1 MLTTRQEI
9 SSRSWRLPYNP
20 ENAIGE
26 ILGRRAIKG
35 QKPSPDFICPFLDSR
50 CVKRSTQRR
59 GEAYPICSLW
69 RGAPADPTTR
79 RQDAKANLIAVC
91 PKRFY
96 AIDFFRDVV
105 THCWPGP
112 PPDQTVIT
120 REIKMEGFGNV
131 DFVIAEVKDEKIG
144 QFLSVEL
151 QTVDITGS
159 AFPAY
164 EAICDGYDMPVRSGH
179 GFNWK
184 NVYKRYITQLIHKG
198 FLHQHWRSKII
209 AVIPDQVY
217 DEIWKH
223 GKFVVAQD
231 VRDIQTSIV
240 FMTYRLEAD
249 PTRLGEF
256 IPVLQRVVGTSHSA
270 LQSAI
275 LYNELLPRETFTT
288 RVLGSIDRTIDLSG
302 ITTP

>member
-1 MLTTRQEI
+1 M
-9 SSRSWRLPYNP
+9 PFNP

-26 ILGRRAIKG
+26 IQGRRAVKG
-35 QKPSPDFICPFLDSR
+35 QRPTPDFICPFIQSR
-50 CVKRSTQRR
+50 CVKRSTQRQ

-69 RGAPADPTTR
+69 RGTPPDRLIR
-79 RQDAKANLIAVC
+79 REDAATNLIAVC

-105 THCWPGP
+105 AHCWPGEP
-112 PPDQTVIT
+112 PVNPIIT

-131 DFVIAEVKDEKIG
+131 DFVIADMQDGAIG

-164 EAICDGYDMPVRSGH
+164 EAICGNYNLPARSGH

-198 FLHQHWRSKII
+198 FLHQHWRSKIV

-217 DEIWKH
+217 DEIVRH
-223 GKFVVAQD
+223 GPFVEAN
-231 VRDIQTSIV
+231 DIRHQQTSIV
-240 FMTYRLEAD
+240 FMTYRLEVD
-249 PTRLGEF
+249 PARDGEF
-256 IPVLQRVVGTSHSA
+256 IPVLQRVVGTSHAA
-270 LQSAI
+270 LQAAA
-275 LYNELLPRETFTT
+275 LYNELLPRETFTN
-288 RVLGSIDRTIDLSG
+288 RVLGSIDRQIDLAG
-302 ITTP
+302 LRQP